1 MQLDADFLKEMNNMN
16 DRRGRTEPNRH
27 GRTRRTEASAPA
39 ERIRGM
45 CRKAGRWLS
54 GTHWLGRAVA

>member
-16 DRRGRTEPNRH
+16 DRRGRIEPH
-27 GRTRRTEASAPA
+27 GRTEASAQA

-54 GTHWLGRAVA
+54 GIHWLGRAVA